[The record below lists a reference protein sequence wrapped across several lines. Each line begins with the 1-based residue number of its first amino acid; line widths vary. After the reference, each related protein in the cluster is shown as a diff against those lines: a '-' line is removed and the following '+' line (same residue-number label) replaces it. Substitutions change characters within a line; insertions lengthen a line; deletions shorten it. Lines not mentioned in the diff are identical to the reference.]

1 MASIQFNP
9 YDSEHFDACLALFDA
24 NCPAYFAPNE
34 RDEYAEF
41 LAADPS
47 GYEICTVDNSLCGA
61 FGISMDGTREARLHW
76 ILLDPDVQGAGI
88 GSAIMRRVLAASR
101 AAGAQALGIAT
112 SQFASA
118 FFAKHG
124 ASTNAVT
131 ADGFGPGMDR
141 VDMVIAL

>member
-34 RDEYAEF
+34 RDEYARF

-47 GYEICTVDNSLCGA
+47 GYEICTVDDNIRGA
-61 FGISMDGTREARLHW
+61 FGISMDGTREARLNW

-101 AAGAQALGIAT
+101 AAGAQTLGIAT

-124 ASTNAVT
+124 ASTTAVT
-131 ADGFGPGMDR
+131 ADGFGAGMDR
-141 VDMVIAL
+141 VDMVIQL